1 MAASWDCNCACLRI
15 WRVAAQ
21 TATTGLQQQTGPS
34 EAEVVAEALD
44 LMHPLVQDRHDADVA
59 VAEPAPLDDVALMPD
74 AEPAEGKRPRDR
86 RRVVRGK
93 RGQVG
98 VESGGGGKIKKKK
111 KKN

>member
-21 TATTGLQQQTGPS
+21 PATTGLQQQTGPS

-59 VAEPAPLDDVALMPD
+59 VAEPAPIDDVPLMPE
-74 AEPAEGKRPRDR
+74 AEPADAELRRDR
-86 RRVVRGK
+86 TDRKSVVGERVCQSV
-93 RGQVG
+93 
-98 VESGGGGKIKKKK
+98 
-111 KKN
+111 

>member
-21 TATTGLQQQTGPS
+21 PATTGLQQQTGPS

-59 VAEPAPLDDVALMPD
+59 VAEPAPIDDVPLMP
-74 AEPAEGKRPRDR
+74 EPAPAGHEPRQARTGKCLTR
-86 RRVVRGK
+86 RAVPDALDKHV
-93 RGQVG
+93 
-98 VESGGGGKIKKKK
+98 
-111 KKN
+111 